1 MDDID
6 NVVCARQ
13 RKFRILGGANRL
25 ERNKAGSLPGGGIV
39 LS

>member
-13 RKFRILGGANRL
+13 GKFRILGGQIDLKRIRQGAFL
-25 ERNKAGSLPGGGIV
+25 EEV